1 MDEEIIYLF
10 INIYLWVYIG
20 AVVALIVVYK
30 ELLKARRYDR
40 LMRFKMLV
48 DSKKH

>member
-1 MDEEIIYLF
+1 MDE
-10 INIYLWVYIG
+10 
-20 AVVALIVVYK
+20 ALITILLMLVYYSIGIVLTLIVMHK
-30 ELLKARRYDR
+30 ELLKAYRYDR